1 MTFQSISKDPVSK
14 TTVCKRNRMEGDSLK
29 KKRSKHDDVSTNE
42 DNTSEELVIT
52 LINYLNWIKLVS

>member
-29 KKRSKHDDVSTNE
+29 KSKHDDVSTNE